1 MATAKARIRD
11 FEVDIIHEKD
21 GTYGIACS
29 ALGVYSVGR
38 TTEEAK
44 KSFSEALDL
53 HLSVIREKAL
63 RFACAYFT

>member
-11 FEVDIIHEKD
+11 FEVDIIREKD

-29 ALGVYSVGR
+29 TLGVYSVGR
-38 TTEEAK
+38 TVQEAK

-53 HLSVIREKAL
+53 HLSVIREKTLLAL
-63 RFACAYFT
+63 AQKA